1 MAFLSKLRVS
11 SRVYL
16 GFGLTL
22 ALLIV
27 IALTGGF
34 GLMAVSGS
42 FNDFEKASMDSS
54 RLMRVDRAVVGLRRN
69 ITTFAASGDEA
80 SLKRVRELEEQVASE
95 LKAAHD
101 EEEDA
106 QRQAALE
113 KPLAM
118 FDTYRGQ
125 FNQMASLRN
134 QIGAKPEDGFQ
145 GSLRASVHAI
155 EEKVKNAGNLSLT
168 VQTLMLRRH
177 EKDFMLRRDAKYVKS
192 LEETA
197 DAMRQDLQSKSMDGA
212 LRQDLLAK
220 LESYRSDFKSLAEAQ
235 LKVDQLVNVE
245 ITPKT
250 QEISQLLGETVA
262 SERKTMEENAAAAK
276 LAIGFAE
283 SLVAMLGIG
292 ATILGAFAALLIS
305 RSIVVPVKGMTETM
319 AKLAGGDKTVEIPA
333 TENTDEI
340 GDMARAVLVFKENMI
355 KADQL
360 AAEQARQQQLQIDR
374 AKKIHELTEKF
385 DVTVTGTV
393 QGTASSATEMQSTA
407 ESMSAIAEQTQRQ
420 ATAVAAASEEAS
432 SNVQTVAAA
441 AEELSSSIHEIS
453 RQVSQ
458 STQVAQGAAEE
469 AERANAMVQ
478 GLADAAS
485 KIGEVVHLINDIASQ
500 TNLLALNA
508 TIEAA
513 RAGDAGKGFAVV
525 ANEVKSLANQTAKAT
540 DEISQQIASVQ
551 GATQDAVTAIQ
562 SITKVISQVNEIST
576 AIASAVEEQ
585 GAATQEI
592 ARNAQQASGA
602 TAEVS
607 GHING
612 VTQGASETGKAAGH
626 VLEAAETLTKQAELL
641 RKEVDDFL
649 ADVKVA

>member
-1 MAFLSKLRVS
+1 MSMLSKINI
-11 SRVYL
+11 SRRIS
-16 GFGLTL
+16 FGYFSILLLLVIVAGAEYYGLSQVGSNFL
-22 ALLIV
+22 AFDKISENVGKIMMIDRNIV
-27 IALTGGF
+27 A
-34 GLMAVSGS
+34 
-42 FNDFEKASMDSS
+42 
-54 RLMRVDRAVVGLRRN
+54 LRRN
-69 ITTFAASGDEA
+69 VQTFLASGNTQSQKEIHDYLTKLEKDVA
-80 SLKRVRELEEQVASE
+80 QAADDADRAESKAALQGIGKLLEEYSGAFG
-95 LKAAHD
+95 KAERLRVMIGLTPND
-101 EEEDA
+101 GLSGEM
-106 QRQAALE
+106 RQAVHNLESALSSQSQD
-113 KPLAM
+113 KILV
-118 FDTYRGQ
+118 
-125 FNQMASLRN
+125 QML
-134 QIGAKPEDGFQ
+134 
-145 GSLRASVHAI
+145 L
-155 EEKVKNAGNLSLT
+155 
-168 VQTLMLRRH
+168 LRRL
-177 EKDFMLRRDAKYVKS
+177 EKDFLLRGDEKYISEHEAKSLAFVKS
-192 LEETA
+192 LGGLPKSG
-197 DAMRQDLQSKSMDGA
+197 DAVAQAQVYANSFLA
-212 LRQDLLAK
+212 LAK
-220 LESYRSDFKSLAEAQ
+220 ANKELNDLSKGPLTTTAKQMGS
-235 LKVDQLVNVE
+235 
-245 ITPKT
+245 
-250 QEISQLLGETVA
+250 EISQIVLAETKRLEEIGA
-262 SERKTMEENAAAAK
+262 SSEAGLAISKVVSLV
-276 LAIGFAE
+276 LAIGAAAMG
-283 SLVAMLGIG
+283 SLL
-292 ATILGAFAALLIS
+292 ALFVS
-305 RSIVVPVKGMTETM
+305 RSIVVPLKRMTETM
-319 AKLAGGDKTVEIPA
+319 NKLSQGDKTVEIPA